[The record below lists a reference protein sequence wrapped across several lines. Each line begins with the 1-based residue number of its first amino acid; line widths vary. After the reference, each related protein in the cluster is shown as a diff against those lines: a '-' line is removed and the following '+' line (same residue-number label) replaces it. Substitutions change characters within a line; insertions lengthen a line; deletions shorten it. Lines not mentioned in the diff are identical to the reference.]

1 MRENLASGLA
11 AVFGE
16 REPSKEPSLRE
27 EVAEEAIQNLIISA
41 LDHYQRAQDSLK
53 AGDWAGYGRA
63 LDDMKRTLE
72 ELVAR
77 GGKTSPPE
85 K

>member
-1 MRENLASGLA
+1 MSFSATAYEVLIASPGDVQL
-11 AVFGE
+11 E
-16 REPSKEPSLRE
+16 R

-41 LDHYQRAQDSLK
+41 LDHYQRAQDFLK

-72 ELVAR
+72 ELAAR